1 MYGKFRTILS
11 EKMLTV
17 CFSTF
22 LKAYL
27 LFTVVLGRL
36 KGITTHQLQ
45 NIIIRYLLSW
55 VAICHYLMPGLQG
68 TAGIS
73 HTIPE
78 HHTCHNTWWVLQT
91 QGAFTKCDEKLMMSW
106 NLTKKTEV
114 YLIIGNI
121 FIGILAA
128 KSDSYKPTSASLTII
143 DVPFQSQ
150 LFR

>member
-1 MYGKFRTILS
+1 
-11 EKMLTV
+11 
-17 CFSTF
+17 
-22 LKAYL
+22 
-27 LFTVVLGRL
+27 
-36 KGITTHQLQ
+36 
-45 NIIIRYLLSW
+45 
-55 VAICHYLMPGLQG
+55 
-68 TAGIS
+68 
-73 HTIPE
+73 
-78 HHTCHNTWWVLQT
+78 
-91 QGAFTKCDEKLMMSW
+91 MMSW

>member
-1 MYGKFRTILS
+1 M
-11 EKMLTV
+11 
-17 CFSTF
+17 
-22 LKAYL
+22 
-27 LFTVVLGRL
+27 
-36 KGITTHQLQ
+36 
-45 NIIIRYLLSW
+45 
-55 VAICHYLMPGLQG
+55 
-68 TAGIS
+68 
-73 HTIPE
+73 
-78 HHTCHNTWWVLQT
+78 LQT